1 MKLFESS
8 WRDGFQFY
16 ERVLDTELNKSM
28 KKEVKA
34 LYEWYEPSSNGMY
47 SYILDENIKLDKKM
61 SSSSKDGRD
70 KYGFI
75 DPLYKNIRDSYWNK
89 NAYNLK
95 PRTFYLDIETRT
107 GQNGFTGF
115 PKPEHSNQEICLM
128 QFYDT
133 TSETMFVLGNR
144 EWNHQSDYKFDYKIQ
159 YINCKNEI
167 ELLETYLK
175 IFQKLDPL
183 VIYAWNGS
191 GFDYPYIFNRLKN
204 LGFDTNRL
212 SNYGKCSLNTSEY
225 QGRTEFKFTSDGHH
239 YIDLMVI
246 YKKFTFKPR
255 ASYSLNSIAEIE
267 VNDKKVDHSEYEK
280 FDDFYSGNYTIPKNP
295 TSEQKNSKIY
305 KEAING
311 NIQEVRELAYSDF
324 VYYGIK
330 DTYLIKQID
339 DKLKF
344 TQLQLMIS
352 EKMGV
357 LLSDATGTVRPW
369 SQYISNRSYVDNKIM
384 PFKKDNP
391 HPNVVGGY
399 VKDPI
404 KGKHK
409 YVLSVDVNSMYPLL
423 GMVGFNMSPETYVS
437 KANLPA
443 DLKEIVLKYFNDQN
457 EENRLNMSEDIWDKT
472 KELLNKYNMSLGIN
486 GAVFTK
492 DKLGMIPEMVLEIYN
507 GRKKAKNKMLEFQQ
521 QKVNIK
527 EILERKKNECK

>member
-1 MKLFESS
+1 MRLFENS
-8 WRDGFQFY
+8 WRDGFQFF
-16 ERVLDTELNKSM
+16 ERVYDDELNKSV
-28 KKEVKA
+28 KREVKSM
-34 LYEWYEPSSNGMY
+34 YEWYEPSSNGLY
-47 SYILDENIKLDKKM
+47 TYILDESIRLDKKN

-75 DPLYKNIRDSYWNK
+75 DPLYKNIRDNYWNK

-95 PRTFYLDIETRT
+95 PRTFFLDIETRT

-115 PKPEHSNQEICLM
+115 PVPEKANQEICLM
-128 QFYDT
+128 QFYDS

-144 EWNHQSDYKFDYKIQ
+144 EWKHQSDYKFNYKIQ

-167 ELLETYLK
+167 DLLETYLK

-183 VIYAWNGS
+183 IIYAWNGS

-212 SNYGKCSLNTSEY
+212 SNYGKCSCTASEF
-225 QGRTEFKFTSDGHH
+225 QGRTEFKFSCDGHY
-239 YIDLMVI
+239 YIDLMNI
-246 YKKFTFKPR
+246 YKKFVFKPR

-267 VNDKKVDHSEYEK
+267 LNDKKVDHTEYEK

-295 TSEQKNSKIY
+295 TDEQKNSKIY
-305 KEAING
+305 KEALAG
-311 NIQEVRELAYSDF
+311 NLDEVRELAYSDF

-344 TQLQLMIS
+344 TALQLMIV

-369 SQYISNRSYVDNKIM
+369 SQYISNRSYTENKIM
-384 PFKKDNP
+384 PFRKDNP

-399 VKDPI
+399 VKDPTI
-404 KGKHK
+404 GKHK
-409 YVLSVDVNSMYPLL
+409 WIISADVNSMYPLL
-423 GMVGFNMSPETYVS
+423 SMVGFNMSPETYVS
-437 KANLPA
+437 INKLPT
-443 DLKEIVLKYFNDQN
+443 DLRELVLTHFNNQD
-457 EENRLNMSEDIWDKT
+457 ESARLDLPQEVWDRTSEALLKNNMC
-472 KELLNKYNMSLGIN
+472 MGIN
-486 GAVFTK
+486 GAVFK
-492 DKLGMIPEMVLEIYN
+492 KHKLGMIPEMVLEIYN

-527 EILERKKNECK
+527 EILDKKKIDKD